1 MMPRRSIPGARA
13 DGPPLR
19 SSEPVLAPGAPDDH
33 LELEDLRTLVT
44 MSRQHRRDFGQRQI
58 FVRLDD
64 GPEAA
69 LRFGQSI
76 TLEVQPGTHTLR
88 ANNTLFWKRQ
98 TFHVEAGEHLEFVL
112 INRGGPLT
120 LGIAA
125 LLGAAPLFL
134 TIERRSVV

>member
-1 MMPRRSIPGARA
+1 MPRRLSPRARA

-19 SSEPVLAPGAPDDH
+19 PAEPILAPGTPDDH

-44 MSRQHRRDFGQRQI
+44 MSRQHRLDFGQRHVY
-58 FVRLDD
+58 VRLDG
-64 GPEAA
+64 GPRTT
-69 LRFGQSI
+69 LRFGESV

-88 ANNTLFWKRQ
+88 ANNTLFWKTV

-112 INRGGPLT
+112 INRGSART